1 MCGLMDDAIL
11 GPDGRPASFDG
22 AVWVSQDGRYWWN
35 GATWQPVVRR
45 RRFRVN
51 GFVVFMGLV
60 CLGIL
65 VFIGHGVYD
74 AVTSGPAPGV
84 SNARIDNLYQIE
96 FDYAR
101 AAPCHSVT
109 FTYLFYG
116 SNGKKLSTYDD
127 ATRADVPAHRVFHV
141 TVSLNAPLDPS
152 ANRFDALDACHD

>member
-1 MCGLMDDAIL
+1 MDNAIL

-35 GATWQPVVRR
+35 GAVWQRVVRR
-45 RRFRVN
+45 RRFRIN

-65 VFIGHGVYD
+65 AFIGHGVYD
-74 AVTSGPAPGV
+74 AVTSGPPPGV
-84 SNARIDNLYQIE
+84 TNARIDNLYQIE

-101 AAPCHSVT
+101 ATTCHSVT
-109 FTYLFYG
+109 FTYVFYD

-127 ATRADVPAHRVFHV
+127 PSRAYVPAHRALHV

-152 ANRFDALDACHD
+152 ASRFDALDACHD